1 MRGALLSERSRQ
13 DHLASLRR
21 CACCAS
27 PQDSRVVILEY
38 EVHGRILSSGPRYE
52 NRLISVVTIEN
63 RKIAHLER
71 LHGFF
76 S

>member
-1 MRGALLSERSRQ
+1 M
-13 DHLASLRR
+13 
-21 CACCAS
+21 
-27 PQDSRVVILEY
+27 ILEY